1 MTSVRR
7 VIPLVVG
14 WERLPKSY
22 SVHGDSSGAV
32 LVEPVPALLLD
43 TDDGWTLID
52 TGINTALM
60 WDRPLY
66 ERFHG
71 RNHAIVPFLP
81 DVPGEPLEHALA
93 AHDVALEDISRICLS
108 HLHND
113 HAGGL
118 RLFDRSSAC
127 LGAGP
132 RGRLRPLRSHPVPG
146 APRHVPRRLRPS
158 GRSTGASS
166 TGATAEL
173 RARASPRSSPRATRP
188 ATRASSST
196 FPTAPATVS
205 AFDTADLTDSI
216 ERELPPGG
224 FVRLRRRRRPVA
236 RSSASS
242 RSPPSGG
249 FPVVPGHDP
258 VYVWPALVDELTPGA
273 APHARALPGTR
284 L

>member
-7 VIPLVVG
+7 VIPLLVG

-118 RLFDRSSAC
+118 RLFDRSV
-127 LGAGP
+127 P
-132 RGRLRPLRSHPVPG
+132 VWVQGREVDYGLSGHPFPERHGMFRVDFDDPEIDWRLLDGDAELAPG
-146 APRHVPRRLRPS
+146 ITAILTPGHTPGHQSFVIDLPD
-158 GRSTGASS
+158 STGYV
-166 TGATAEL
+166 
-173 RARASPRSSPRATRP
+173 
-188 ATRASSST
+188 
-196 FPTAPATVS
+196 F
-205 AFDTADLTDSI
+205 AFDTADLTENI

-224 FVRLRRRRRPVA
+224 FVHCDAADALRPILRLKQIAAER
-236 RSSASS
+236 
-242 RSPPSGG
+242 GY
-249 FPVVPGHDP
+249 PVVPGHDP
-258 VYVWPALVDELTPGA
+258 DVWPALVDELTPGA
-273 APHARALPGTR
+273 APTPEPAGMR